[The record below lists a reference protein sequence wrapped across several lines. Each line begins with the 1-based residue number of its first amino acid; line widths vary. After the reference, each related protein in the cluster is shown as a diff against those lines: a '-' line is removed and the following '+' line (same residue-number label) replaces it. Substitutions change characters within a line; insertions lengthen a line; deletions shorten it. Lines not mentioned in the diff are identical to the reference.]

1 MNGAPGSRQVDMLVP
16 LTATCLMAAAQAY
29 AVPAESLYSVL
40 RIEGGWVGL
49 AQPNLRKDGSTRSE
63 DLGPFQINT
72 AWLPTFATYWKQPNQ
87 LSIYV
92 LLRDDGCAG
101 AYAAS
106 AILRYHWQ
114 RSGSLDR
121 AVALYHSGPKGDP
134 SAMARYLARYRRV
147 LADTFGSRR

>member
-1 MNGAPGSRQVDMLVP
+1 MLVP
-16 LTATCLMAAAQAY
+16 LTAACLMAAAQSY

-40 RIEGGWVGL
+40 RVEGGWIGL
-49 AQPNLRKDGSTRSE
+49 AKPNLRRDGTVRSE

-72 AWLPTFATYWKQPNQ
+72 AWLSTFSSYWRLPSQ
-87 LSIYV
+87 SSVYA

-114 RSGSLDR
+114 RTGSLDR
-121 AVALYHSGPKGDP
+121 AVGYYHTGPNGDP
-134 SAMARYLARYRRV
+134 SAMASYLARYRHIY
-147 LADTFGSRR
+147 ADTFGRRR

>member
-1 MNGAPGSRQVDMLVP
+1 MLVP
-16 LTATCLMAAAQAY
+16 LTAACLMAAAQAY

-40 RIEGGWVGL
+40 HIEGGWVGL
-49 AQPNLRKDGSTRSE
+49 AKPNLRKDGSTRSE

-72 AWLPTFATYWKQPNQ
+72 AWLPTFAAYWKLPNQ
-87 LSIYV
+87 SSTYV

-114 RSGSLDR
+114 QSGNLDR
-121 AVALYHSGPKGDP
+121 AVAFYHTGPKGNP
-134 SAMARYLARYRRV
+134 SAMAHYLARYRRV
-147 LADTFGSRR
+147 LADTFGSTR

>member
-1 MNGAPGSRQVDMLVP
+1 MLVP
-16 LTATCLMAAAQAY
+16 LTAVCLMAAAQAY

-49 AQPNLRKDGSTRSE
+49 AKPNLRKDGTKRSE

-72 AWLPTFATYWKQPNQ
+72 AWLPTFTSYWKLPT
-87 LSIYV
+87 SGAAYV

-114 RSGSLDR
+114 QTGNLDR
-121 AVALYHSGPKGDP
+121 AVAIYHTGPKGKPAD
-134 SAMARYLARYRRV
+134 MAQYLGRYRR
-147 LADTFGSRR
+147 AMAETFGAAR

>member
-1 MNGAPGSRQVDMLVP
+1 MLVP
-16 LTATCLMAAAQAY
+16 LTAACLMAAAQAY

-49 AQPNLRKDGSTRSE
+49 AKPNLRKDGSTRSE

-72 AWLPTFATYWKQPNQ
+72 AWLPTFATYWKQPTQ
-87 LSIYV
+87 TSTYV

-114 RSGSLDR
+114 QSGTLDR
-121 AVALYHSGPKGDP
+121 AVALYHTGPKGSP
-134 SAMARYLARYRRV
+134 AAMAQYLARYRRI
-147 LADTFGSRR
+147 LADTFGAIR